1 MFIKFRKIVIYKV
14 YFNRY
19 FNKLYTLG
27 FCNADKNINKF
38 NMEFE
43 LPNMGISNNMQSYIK
58 YIHYVLPVNT
68 FF

>member
-1 MFIKFRKIVIYKV
+1 MLIKFRKIVIYKV

-19 FNKLYTLG
+19 INKLYTLG

-38 NMEFE
+38 
-43 LPNMGISNNMQSYIK
+43 NMGISNNMQSYIK
-58 YIHYVLPVNT
+58 YIHYVLPVNI